1 MCYPRTEQERIR
13 IIQRHY
19 PALTTDL
26 SICDDDVAPENFGAN
41 DYDEEADEDDCDD

>member
-19 PALTTDL
+19 HAPVADL
-26 SICDDDVAPENFGAN
+26 SICDDDVAPENFG
-41 DYDEEADEDDCDD
+41 DDDFDDEDDEDALD